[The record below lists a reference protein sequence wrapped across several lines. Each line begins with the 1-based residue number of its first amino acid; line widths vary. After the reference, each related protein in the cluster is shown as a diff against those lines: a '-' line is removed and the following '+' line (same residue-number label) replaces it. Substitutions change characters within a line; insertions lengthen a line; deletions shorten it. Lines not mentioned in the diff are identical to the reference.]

1 MPPPSLKPIVIAAAF
16 SLLGLVVVA
25 AGIVLR

>member
-1 MPPPSLKPIVIAAAF
+1 MPPPSLKPMLIAAAF